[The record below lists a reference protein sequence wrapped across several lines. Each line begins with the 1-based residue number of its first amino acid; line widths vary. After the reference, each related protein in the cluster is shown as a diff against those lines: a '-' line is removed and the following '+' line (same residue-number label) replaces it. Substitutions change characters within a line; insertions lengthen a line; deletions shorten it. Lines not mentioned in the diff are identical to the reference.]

1 MLASLPLLLVL
12 SGFFSGSETC
22 FFSLSSHQR
31 LRLSRAGTVVT
42 GCVVRLLD
50 EKRLLL
56 VTLLL
61 GNMVVNVGFFV
72 VTTVLLLA
80 LREQSG
86 APGWVMAVLN
96 ISPLLCL
103 ILFGEVLPKLIA
115 SSHAMPWARASAVPL
130 LLMHRLLSPVRIV
143 STVLVIQP
151 LARLIAPSRHPP
163 ALSPEELRALLD
175 LSQQRGVINVEE
187 EHLLQQV
194 LSLGQMKVRNLMTPR
209 VDMVAFDLDREP
221 AELMQIVREH
231 PLSRIPVYR
240 DDLDH
245 VEGVVY
251 RRQVLLHRPADAPA
265 IAALV
270 RRVDFV
276 PELQRADQLLVDL
289 RRRGMTQAI
298 VVDEYGGTAGLVTLE
313 DVVEHMV
320 GQIEGPHKGV
330 AEPQAQRLD
339 ARTWRVDADLSVRAW
354 RDAFGQGGAAPGVGT
369 VGGLI
374 MSRLGRVPAPGDRTE
389 LGNVVIEVETM
400 AGRRP
405 ASLLIRL
412 RPDRADAAMPLGG
425 GGA

>member
-61 GNMVVNVGFFV
+61 GNMVVTVGFFV

-289 RRRGMTQAI
+289 RRRGVTQAI
-298 VVDEYGGTAGLVTLE
+298 VVDEHGGTAGLVTLE

-330 AEPQAQRLD
+330 DEPQVQRLD